1 MKISAERIIEKNIN
15 FRENDTDM
23 LYDTLQLLTI
33 LFNFE
38 KKSKVEP
45 FFRLWYWF
53 EGFFVLG

>member
-1 MKISAERIIEKNIN
+1 MKISAERIIEKDIN

-23 LYDTLQLLTI
+23 LYDNDTLQLLTI

-45 FFRLWYWF
+45 FFRL
-53 EGFFVLG
+53 